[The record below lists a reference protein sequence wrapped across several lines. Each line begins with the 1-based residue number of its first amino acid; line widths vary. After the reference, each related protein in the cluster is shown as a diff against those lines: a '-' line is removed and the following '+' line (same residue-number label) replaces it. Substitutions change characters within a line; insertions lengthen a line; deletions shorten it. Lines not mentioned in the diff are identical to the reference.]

1 MSRIVFF
8 SIPAHGHTNPTVEV
22 VRTLVARGH
31 RVRYYSFEEFRGR
44 LEGAGA
50 EFVPCDSYLPPAPRD
65 VERRIGRDFA
75 SLIGMVVDVTV
86 AMEERVLG
94 ELAAFRP
101 HCIVADSLCI
111 WGKLY
116 AGQLG
121 VPLVC
126 STTTFAFDQET
137 AKGMRPRP
145 GELLRTLAGVPR
157 IGKKLALLRA
167 HGYRAEKLTDL
178 IQNDS
183 STDTIVY
190 TSRAFQPGG
199 ERFGERVAFV
209 GPVLPELPAPAER
222 GNRSLIYV
230 SLGTV
235 MNRNA
240 RFYRNCAEALGGGPW
255 DVLMSVGSGEQA
267 AVLGPLPPQR
277 AGGGPGG
284 SAPGA
289 PGRPPVCDPL
299 RHEQRQREHLA
310 GGAHGALPPAV
321 GGAHGGPPGRGA
333 GGGAPAEALRP
344 GGHPGRG
351 GGGAVPP
358 GGLLPGHRAPGR
370 RLPCRRRGPAGGG
383 AHRGRDR
390 PAERRGPPTAPM
402 TASRDSK
409 KRDADENPH
418 LFFDVQVVSA
428 WPRSTSGI
436 SS

>member
-1 MSRIVFF
+1 MSRIAFF

-75 SLIGMVVDVTV
+75 SLIGMVVDVTA

-116 AGQLG
+116 AERLG
-121 VPLVC
+121 TPLVC

-137 AKGMRPRP
+137 AKGMRPSP
-145 GELLRTLAGVPR
+145 AELLRTLAGVPR

-199 ERFGERVAFV
+199 GRFGERVAFV

-222 GNRSLIYV
+222 GNRPLIYV

-255 DVLMSVGSGEQA
+255 DEIG
-267 AVLGPLPPQR
+267 R
-277 AGGGPGG
+277 AH
-284 SAPGA
+284 
-289 PGRPPVCDPL
+289 V
-299 RHEQRQREHLA
+299 
-310 GGAHGALPPAV
+310 
-321 GGAHGGPPGRGA
+321 
-333 GGGAPAEALRP
+333 
-344 GGHPGRG
+344 
-351 GGGAVPP
+351 
-358 GGLLPGHRAPGR
+358 
-370 RLPCRRRGPAGGG
+370 
-383 AHRGRDR
+383 
-390 PAERRGPPTAPM
+390 
-402 TASRDSK
+402 
-409 KRDADENPH
+409 
-418 LFFDVQVVSA
+418 
-428 WPRSTSGI
+428 
-436 SS
+436 

>member
-86 AMEERVLG
+86 AMEEQVLD

-222 GNRSLIYV
+222 GNRPLIYV

-255 DVLMSVGSGEQA
+255 DVLMSVGSGERA
-267 AVLGPLPPQR
+267 ASL
-277 AGGGPGG
+277 
-284 SAPGA
+284 
-289 PGRPPVCDPL
+289 
-299 RHEQRQREHLA
+299 
-310 GGAHGALPPAV
+310 GALPPNVRAEARVDQLRVLQATHLFVTHCGMNSVSESIWQGVPMVLSPQQSEERMVARRAAELGAGLLLKHSGPAAIRAAV
-321 GGAHGGPPGRGA
+321 EEVLSRRADYCRAIEPLAAGFRAAGGALRA
-333 GGGAPAEALRP
+333 AEYIEGVIARRSGVARP
-344 GGHPGRG
+344 Q
-351 GGGAVPP
+351 
-358 GGLLPGHRAPGR
+358 LP
-370 RLPCRRRGPAGGG
+370 
-383 AHRGRDR
+383 
-390 PAERRGPPTAPM
+390 
-402 TASRDSK
+402 
-409 KRDADENPH
+409 
-418 LFFDVQVVSA
+418 
-428 WPRSTSGI
+428 
-436 SS
+436 

>member
-75 SLIGMVVDVTV
+75 SLIGMV
-86 AMEERVLG
+86 
-94 ELAAFRP
+94 LAAFRP

-116 AGQLG
+116 AERLG

-137 AKGMRPRP
+137 AKGMRPSP
-145 GELLRTLAGVPR
+145 AELLRTLAGLPR

-183 STDTIVY
+183 GTDTIVY

-267 AVLGPLPPQR
+267 AVLGPLPPNVR
-277 AGGGPGG
+277 AE
-284 SAPGA
+284 A
-289 PGRPPVCDPL
+289 RVDQL
-299 RHEQRQREHLA
+299 RVLQAAHLFVTHCGMNSVSESIWQGVPMVLSPQQSEERMVA
-310 GGAHGALPPAV
+310 RRAAEL
-321 GGAHGGPPGRGA
+321 GA
-333 GGGAPAEALRP
+333 GLDGS

-358 GGLLPGHRAPGR
+358 GGLLPGPGTSGR
-370 RLPCRRRGPAGGG
+370 RLPGRRRGPAGGG

-390 PAERRGPPTAPM
+390 PAERRGPPAAPM

>member
-1 MSRIVFF
+1 MSRIAFF

-75 SLIGMVVDVTV
+75 SLIGMVVDVTA

-116 AGQLG
+116 AERLG
-121 VPLVC
+121 IPLVC

-137 AKGMRPRP
+137 ARGMRPRP

-183 STDTIVY
+183 STYTIVY

-222 GNRSLIYV
+222 GNRPLIYV

-255 DVLMSVGSGEQA
+255 DVLMSVGSGERA
-267 AVLGPLPPQR
+267 ASL
-277 AGGGPGG
+277 
-284 SAPGA
+284 
-289 PGRPPVCDPL
+289 
-299 RHEQRQREHLA
+299 
-310 GGAHGALPPAV
+310 GALPPNV
-321 GGAHGGPPGRGA
+321 R
-333 GGGAPAEALRP
+333 AEARVDQLRVLQAAHLFVTHCGMNSANEAIFCQVP
-344 GGHPGRG
+344 TILFPQQGEEAAVADIAVRYVSIILPFSWCYAVLNCIICFNNGMGQVRFPTIVNILMLWAVRIPSAYLIARFVDGGFIMASVSISFVFGMSCMLTYYLGRQWKDI
-351 GGGAVPP
+351 
-358 GGLLPGHRAPGR
+358 
-370 RLPCRRRGPAGGG
+370 CRRA
-383 AHRGRDR
+383 AL
-390 PAERRGPPTAPM
+390 
-402 TASRDSK
+402 S
-409 KRDADENPH
+409 
-418 LFFDVQVVSA
+418 
-428 WPRSTSGI
+428 
-436 SS
+436 

>member
-8 SIPAHGHTNPTVEV
+8 SIPAHGHTNHTVEV
-22 VRTLVARGH
+22 VRTLAARGH

-116 AGQLG
+116 AERLG

-137 AKGMRPRP
+137 AKGMRPSP
-145 GELLRTLAGVPR
+145 AELLRTLAGLPR

-183 STDTIVY
+183 GTDTIVY
-190 TSRAFQPGG
+190 TSRPSS
-199 ERFGERVAFV
+199 
-209 GPVLPELPAPAER
+209 PAW
-222 GNRSLIYV
+222 SDL
-230 SLGTV
+230 
-235 MNRNA
+235 
-240 RFYRNCAEALGGGPW
+240 
-255 DVLMSVGSGEQA
+255 GSGWP
-267 AVLGPLPPQR
+267 LWGPSCRSSPPR
-277 AGGGPGG
+277 RSGGTGP
-284 SAPGA
+284 
-289 PGRPPVCDPL
+289 
-299 RHEQRQREHLA
+299 
-310 GGAHGALPPAV
+310 
-321 GGAHGGPPGRGA
+321 
-333 GGGAPAEALRP
+333 
-344 GGHPGRG
+344 
-351 GGGAVPP
+351 
-358 GGLLPGHRAPGR
+358 
-370 RLPCRRRGPAGGG
+370 
-383 AHRGRDR
+383 
-390 PAERRGPPTAPM
+390 
-402 TASRDSK
+402 
-409 KRDADENPH
+409 
-418 LFFDVQVVSA
+418 
-428 WPRSTSGI
+428 
-436 SS
+436 SSMCLWAR